1 MYITMIADDLRSPHN
16 FALHGPLSFGA
27 SAQQAAQF
35 TKSLFFFP
43 VLRAAIIE
51 QTCTQLESYY

>member
-1 MYITMIADDLRSPHN
+1 MYINISMIADDLLSPHN
-16 FALHGPLSFGA
+16 FALHGPLSSGA

-43 VLRAAIIE
+43 VLRAAMIE
-51 QTCTQLESYY
+51 QTCT